1 MNGIPV
7 FLMSYVT
14 LSSKKL
20 GQFRLSSIKE
30 GSVGSLCIILILYE
44 NKSKV
49 TMENIHLI
57 KHFPK

>member
-1 MNGIPV
+1 MNG
-7 FLMSYVT
+7 FMSHVT
-14 LSSKKL
+14 LKGKKL
-20 GQFRLSSIKE
+20 GQFRLRSMKE
-30 GSVGSLCIILILYE
+30 TSVVFLCITFILYE